1 MKPLSDIDPIDTE
14 ALLLASQTHRKA
26 AERILH
32 TLQLVEQWQ
41 EYGTVEIT
49 GSYRWNLML
58 GSDIDFN
65 VVNPAY
71 DLELALQIL
80 NRFIRQGPFTRFAF
94 IDTTQ
99 NKPIWADPETY
110 PRGFYFGMAGDFEGR
125 EWKFETWLLGV
136 PLPPQDWILEQMT
149 EQKRGTILRLK
160 HLRKTGM
167 FKAGSVDIYRAVLL
181 GDAHD
186 PKSVEEWLAQEKT
199 QKR

>member
-1 MKPLSDIDPIDTE
+1 MKPLSDINPIDTE

-80 NRFIRQGPFTRFAF
+80 NRFIRQ
-94 IDTTQ
+94 
-99 NKPIWADPETY
+99 
-110 PRGFYFGMAGDFEGR
+110 
-125 EWKFETWLLGV
+125 
-136 PLPPQDWILEQMT
+136 
-149 EQKRGTILRLK
+149 
-160 HLRKTGM
+160 
-167 FKAGSVDIYRAVLL
+167 
-181 GDAHD
+181 
-186 PKSVEEWLAQEKT
+186 
-199 QKR
+199 